1 MLLQIPDPQMLWCF
15 CHFFSCSL
23 FRFTFMASSVFF
35 FANDSLQHQYSSW
48 RINRW
53 LLRKQLA
60 LAVTKFSI
68 EKIVRLVSILM
79 ILYPRYQDIKGTSK
93 PFDNSD
99 ASANPWSTN
108 VMIYLSFF
116 LLFFVPF
123 FVHGV
128 ACLFFRKWFVATPI

>member
-1 MLLQIPDPQMLWCF
+1 
-15 CHFFSCSL
+15 
-23 FRFTFMASSVFF
+23 MASSVVSIF

-60 LAVTKFSI
+60 LAVTKYSI
-68 EKIVRLVSILM
+68 HKIVRLVSILM

-99 ASANPWSTN
+99 ASSNS
-108 VMIYLSFF
+108 
-116 LLFFVPF
+116 
-123 FVHGV
+123 
-128 ACLFFRKWFVATPI
+128 